1 MARAAAAVVTD
12 VAGDAGAEEIV
23 CDATREHLAELLAF
37 VDRACVRAGLDR
49 ELAFD
54 VRLATEEVV
63 TNVIVHGYAG
73 TTAGPVVVRFRREP
87 TRVLVTVE
95 DLARPFDPA
104 LAPRADPSAPIEQRR
119 IGGLGWHLVHQVMDE
134 VRYEPRTPRG
144 NRVTLVK
151 RILPTH

>member
-1 MARAAAAVVTD
+1 MALAAAALVTD
-12 VAGDAGAEEIV
+12 AASVDAGEIE
-23 CDATREHLAELLAF
+23 CEARREHLAELLAF
-37 VDRACVRAGLDR
+37 VDGACVRAGLDR

-73 TTAGPVVVRFRREP
+73 TTAGPVRVTVRREP
-87 TRVLVTVE
+87 AQVVITVE
-95 DLARPFDPA
+95 DRARPFDPA

-134 VRYEPRTPRG
+134 VRHEPRTPQG

-151 RILPTH
+151 RILPPH